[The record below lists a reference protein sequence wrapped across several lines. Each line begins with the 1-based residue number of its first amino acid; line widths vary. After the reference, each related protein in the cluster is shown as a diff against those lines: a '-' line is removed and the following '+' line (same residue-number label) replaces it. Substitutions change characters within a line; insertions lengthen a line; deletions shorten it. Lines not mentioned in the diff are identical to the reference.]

1 MKKTLLAASAATL
14 SASIA
19 TAGGIERTTQSALVL
34 FEDGNHLEFSLGQAQ
49 PSLSGVDNN
58 TAAIGNVAGSFVLP
72 SGAVKF
78 DANENLSFALIFD
91 RPYGADVEYGP
102 GSTLLSGTKAEASTT
117 AITALA
123 KYKLNENFSVYGG
136 IRSQT
141 AEGDIRLQGLSY
153 SVFSTYQVNLSKST
167 ATGYVVGA
175 AYEKPEI
182 ALRVAFT
189 YNSEITHKM
198 TATESGLNLTG
209 LIGSDALNQTGAI
222 EVKTPESFNLEFQT
236 GVAEDT
242 LLFGSIR
249 HVKHSQFRVDPT
261 GFVAATG
268 LLNPA
273 DPSPGLIGLEDTTTY
288 RLGVGRRFSDKFAGS
303 VSVAHEA
310 GGSDDLVSPLAP
322 SNGFTQLSIAGSYDI
337 NEKTKFSAGVSHTWL
352 GDARPET
359 GFPDVAQ
366 ANFTGNNAWAFG
378 AKIAFKF

>member
-14 SASIA
+14 SANVA
-19 TAGGIERTTQSALVL
+19 MAGGIERTTQSALVL
-34 FEDGNHLEFSLGQAQ
+34 FEDGNHIEFSLGHAQ
-49 PSLSGVDNN
+49 PSLSGTDL
-58 TAAIGNVAGSFVLP
+58 ASAQISNVAGSFTLP
-72 SGAVKF
+72 NAAVKV
-78 DANENLSFALIFD
+78 DASDKLSFALIFD

-123 KYKLNENFSVYGG
+123 KYKLNDNFSVFGG

-141 AEGDIRLQGLSY
+141 AEGDIRLQGLAY

-167 ATGYVVGA
+167 GTGFVAGA

-198 TATESGLNLTG
+198 TATETGQDLTG
-209 LIGSDALNQTGAI
+209 VIGSDPLNQTGAI

-242 LLFGSIR
+242 LVFGSIR

-261 GFVAATG
+261 GLVAATRV
-268 LLNPA
+268 LNPA

-288 RLGVGRRFSDKFAGS
+288 RLGVARRFSDKFAGS
-303 VSVAHEA
+303 VSVAYEA

-322 SNGFTQLSIAGSYDI
+322 SNGYTQLAVGGSYDI
-337 NEKTKFSAGVSHTWL
+337 NDKTKFSAGISHTWL

-359 GFPDVAQ
+359 GFPDVAR
-366 ANFTGNNAWAFG
+366 ASFTDNNAWGFG
-378 AKIAFKF
+378 AKISVKF